1 MRARELQTS
10 QWGISAEPDIIIQ
23 MLFVCLQWRT
33 SSFSY
38 VRPDTWRMNLFN
50 PSDQFHFSC
59 YYIRFSVFEVF
70 EFEIH
75 LNSILMFQTT
85 SFIFI

>member
-38 VRPDTWRMNLFN
+38 VRPDTWRIGKFNKDMQLNLYS
-50 PSDQFHFSC
+50 PE
-59 YYIRFSVFEVF
+59 YLG
-70 EFEIH
+70 
-75 LNSILMFQTT
+75 LNN
-85 SFIFI
+85 

>member
-38 VRPDTWRMNLFN
+38 VRPDTWRIALLVLSRYLHQPESHQLSFN
-50 PSDQFHFSC
+50 NVS
-59 YYIRFSVFEVF
+59 
-70 EFEIH
+70 H
-75 LNSILMFQTT
+75 LVRDNPDI
-85 SFIFI
+85 

>member
-38 VRPDTWRMNLFN
+38 VRPDTWRI
-50 PSDQFHFSC
+50 FSLLTIGVI
-59 YYIRFSVFEVF
+59 YFWKAGDTRMSEMKFAG
-70 EFEIH
+70 
-75 LNSILMFQTT
+75 TT
-85 SFIFI
+85 GTTGT

>member
-38 VRPDTWRMNLFN
+38 VRPDTWRITFACESNVQKVILAALKD
-50 PSDQFHFSC
+50 PSG
-59 YYIRFSVFEVF
+59 VEVAN
-70 EFEIH
+70 H
-75 LNSILMFQTT
+75 GL
-85 SFIFI
+85 